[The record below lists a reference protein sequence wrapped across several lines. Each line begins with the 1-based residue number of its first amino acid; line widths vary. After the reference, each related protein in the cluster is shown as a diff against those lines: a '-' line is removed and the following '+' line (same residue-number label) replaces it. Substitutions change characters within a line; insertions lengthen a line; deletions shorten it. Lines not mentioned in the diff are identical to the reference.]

1 MNMDDTNDPIDAYLD
16 DIAQSMSEYL
26 YTRRLLLT
34 AEVKLE
40 ALIKEDL
47 AEVLTDSNGNF
58 TYRITNK
65 GAATF
70 IEKTGHA
77 PSTQDITF
85 LQFAGI
91 NS

>member
-1 MNMDDTNDPIDAYLD
+1 MDDTNDPIDAYLD

-26 YTRRLLLT
+26 NTRRLLLA

-47 AEVLTDSNGNF
+47 VEVLTDSNGNF

-65 GAATF
+65 GVKVF
-70 IEKTGHA
+70 MEKTGYA